1 MLLQPIRIWNNKKM
15 KATLYIKNKK
25 NNKFNLELILFNNGG
40 PEQNKDCIGRE
51 KAHKQMV
58 G

>member
-1 MLLQPIRIWNNKKM
+1 M